1 MNRTVVRNV
10 AIIADY
16 KVFIGCEHD
25 FTLRRWTSG
34 NVRIRLIQSSA
45 VHHDA
50 TGPDGD
56 SFARQ
61 TDHPFQQHE
70 PAFIELEGDH
80 IAAFR
85 SVPAESEAVN
95 EIDPAVVIGGHHA
108 VADDANRKKQ
118 KLEQDK
124 ADEDEHNQPRQGPRR
139 SSANEHSSPP
149 GSHFQRWVLV
159 GLSLHGSY
167 LNTSLTMDCG
177 KSMSIEPER
186 FGPAVPATGWPGLK
200 MAMRNHVNCILGKL
214 RVNDRTQ
221 AATMALRRGI
231 AMLD

>member
-1 MNRTVVRNV
+1 MQTPRSSSATMPATLKIFLKTRPSDQLVPMNRTVVRNV

-34 NVRIRLIQSSA
+34 NVRIGLIQSSA

-70 PAFIELEGDH
+70 PAFIELDGDH

-95 EIDPAVVIGGHHA
+95 E
-108 VADDANRKKQ
+108 
-118 KLEQDK
+118 
-124 ADEDEHNQPRQGPRR
+124 
-139 SSANEHSSPP
+139 
-149 GSHFQRWVLV
+149 
-159 GLSLHGSY
+159 
-167 LNTSLTMDCG
+167 
-177 KSMSIEPER
+177 
-186 FGPAVPATGWPGLK
+186 
-200 MAMRNHVNCILGKL
+200 
-214 RVNDRTQ
+214 
-221 AATMALRRGI
+221 
-231 AMLD
+231 